1 MLQFGP
7 CGANVA
13 PNPYRENDT
22 APPVAFGL
30 FPVVVFFL
38 EGGLSNVAS
47 WGAAPPPPPKKK
59 TYDTRR
65 GAIRAA
71 KGAEMSTAR
80 SA

>member
-7 CGANVA
+7 CGANVT
-13 PNPYRENDT
+13 PNPCRENDA

-38 EGGLSNVAS
+38 EGGFLM
-47 WGAAPPPPPKKK
+47 WPRGEQPPPPKK

>member
-47 WGAAPPPPPKKK
+47 WGAAPPKKN
-59 TYDTRR
+59 
-65 GAIRAA
+65 I
-71 KGAEMSTAR
+71 
-80 SA
+80 